1 VSQVRPKGEK
11 VGEIAAKAVVQL
23 LFATGKSFTVDG
35 LREKLREFFRQEVR
49 AELRAVAALNNV
61 ELITAL
67 TSFNW
72 QLALVGLQL
81 RILNGVVSLLTTRVE
96 NKALAA
102 YVSEQSGASGNLQM
116 TTASLEVL
124 ACIAFRQP
132 ISQAEIDRLFDAD
145 KRGLVVKLR
154 DLKLVEE
161 FAGADGRLRFA
172 TTEEFLQRFGLASV
186 GELTAASLS
195 AKAPAIEPLI

>member
-1 VSQVRPKGEK
+1 MSQVRQKAER

-23 LFATGKSFTVDG
+23 LFSTGKSFTVDG
-35 LREKLREFFRQEVR
+35 LREKLREFYREEVR
-49 AELRAVAALNNV
+49 AELRAVAALSNV

-67 TSFNW
+67 LSCNR

-81 RILNGVVSLLTTRVE
+81 RIINGVVSLLTTEVN
-96 NKALAA
+96 NKALAH
-102 YVSEQSGASGNLQM
+102 YLSEQNDANGISGL
-116 TTASLEVL
+116 TTSTLEVL

-145 KRGLVVKLR
+145 KRGFVVTLR

-172 TTEEFLQRFGLASV
+172 TTELFLQRFGLSSLQ
-186 GELTAASLS
+186 ELTAASLS
-195 AKAPAIEPLI
+195 GSQTAIQPLI

>member
-1 VSQVRPKGEK
+1 
-11 VGEIAAKAVVQL
+11 VQL

-35 LREKLREFFRQEVR
+35 LREKLREFFRQDVR
-49 AELRAVAALNNV
+49 SEARAVAALNNV

-67 TSFNW
+67 ISFNC

-102 YVSEQSGASGNLQM
+102 YVSEQGTASGSLQM

-132 ISQAEIDRLFDAD
+132 ISQAEIDQLFDAD

-161 FAGADGRLRFA
+161 FAGDDGRLRFA
-172 TTEEFLQRFGLASV
+172 TTEAFLQRFGLASLQ
-186 GELTAASLS
+186 ELTAAPVSGNPDNILDTQ
-195 AKAPAIEPLI
+195 PFI

>member
-154 DLKLVEE
+154 DLKLLEE

-172 TTEEFLQRFGLASV
+172 TTEAFLQRFGLASLQ
-186 GELTAASLS
+186 ELTAASVS
-195 AKAPAIEPLI
+195 ANPSPIQPLI